1 MIAIVTDKPNVGR
14 EIARVLGADRKENG
28 YMSGN
33 GYMVTW
39 TYGNMLSLAMPKDTG
54 TAWVERE
61 NFPLLPPPFLTVR
74 HVKTDTGWNPDI
86 NAVLQLKVIAGVFDA
101 CDTIVAATDASREG
115 EMLFRY
121 LYRFLGCR
129 KPCLRLWISS
139 LTDEAIAKGM
149 ENLRPCS
156 LFDNLFLAADSR
168 NKADWLLGVNSS
180 YAVCKAVGFGNNSL
194 GRVQTPVLAAISG
207 RYRERENHIPA
218 DSWPVFVS
226 LCKNGKI
233 IKMRHVEDFCN
244 RRDALELYEDCKAAG
259 YARIT
264 AVNSRTEEITAPAL
278 YNLTGLQK
286 DANRYHNLTAIRVQ
300 EITQSLYEK
309 KLISCPRTSSRL
321 LPEDV
326 YGMLPPVMEK
336 LLSGKEFRQY
346 AGMIDLA
353 ARKGVTGNQDT
364 AEHHAIVITG
374 IQPGKL
380 DREERLVYTLVVGRM
395 LETFMPPCKVE
406 YTTVEA
412 VCAARKFRIR
422 TYRILEAGWLGIF
435 HRERLVAEDNDLC
448 PVSPELFRE
457 EKLPVT
463 GCSLIHRKSL
473 PAAPYTDEE
482 LADYMDKTGLGTA
495 STRTNIIRTL
505 LERKYIRYSGKYI
518 IPTPKGLLL
527 YETVRGMKVAD
538 ASLTSGWEAELARI
552 ERGELTQKEF
562 LDGVLETVNE
572 VTGEIFRK
580 LSEDER
586 PHGSI

>member
-374 IQPGKL
+374 IQPGEL

-552 ERGELTQKEF
+552 EQGELTQKEF

>member
-1 MIAIVTDKPNVGR
+1 MIAIVTDRPNVGR
-14 EIARVLGADRKENG
+14 EIARVLGAGRKENG
-28 YMSGN
+28 YMTGN

-39 TYGNMLSLAMPKDTG
+39 TYGNMLSLAMPKDSG
-54 TAWVERE
+54 TAHVEWKD
-61 NFPLLPPPFLTVR
+61 FPLLPPSLLTVR
-74 HVKTDTGWNPDI
+74 HVKTDTGWHPDI

-244 RRDALELYEDCKAAG
+244 RRDALELYEDCKVAG

-321 LPEDV
+321 LPGDV
-326 YGMLPPVMEK
+326 YDMLPPVMEK

-346 AGMIDLA
+346 AGMVDLA

-374 IQPGKL
+374 IQPGEL

-435 HRERLVAEDNDLC
+435 QRERLVAEDNDLC
-448 PVSPELFRE
+448 PVPPELFRE

-552 ERGELTQKEF
+552 EQGELTQKEF

-580 LSEDER
+580 LSEDGQ

>member
-149 ENLRPCS
+149 EDLRPCS

-321 LPEDV
+321 LPGDV
-326 YGMLPPVMEK
+326 YDMLPPVMEK

-374 IQPGKL
+374 IQPGEL

-435 HRERLVAEDNDLC
+435 QRERLVAEDNDLC

-552 ERGELTQKEF
+552 EQGELTQKEF

>member
-1 MIAIVTDKPNVGR
+1 
-14 EIARVLGADRKENG
+14 
-28 YMSGN
+28 MSGN

-180 YAVCKAVGFGNNSL
+180 YAVCKAAVSGTTRLEGYRPLIGSDK
-194 GRVQTPVLAAISG
+194 RTVQGKGKSHSRRQLARI
-207 RYRERENHIPA
+207 RQPLQEREDNKDA
-218 DSWPVFVS
+218 ACGRF
-226 LCKNGKI
+226 LQ
-233 IKMRHVEDFCN
+233 

-321 LPEDV
+321 LPGDV
-326 YGMLPPVMEK
+326 YDMLPPVMEK

-374 IQPGKL
+374 IQPGEL

-435 HRERLVAEDNDLC
+435 QRERLVAEDNDLC
-448 PVSPELFRE
+448 PVPPELFRE

-552 ERGELTQKEF
+552 EQGELTQKEF

-580 LSEDER
+580 LSEDGQ

>member
-139 LTDEAIAKGM
+139 LMDEAIAKGM

-264 AVNSRTEEITAPAL
+264 AVSSRTEEITAPAL

-321 LPEDV
+321 LPGNV
-326 YGMLPPVMEK
+326 YDMLPPVMEK

-374 IQPGKL
+374 IQPGEL

-435 HRERLVAEDNDLC
+435 QRERLVAEDNDLC
-448 PVSPELFRE
+448 PVPPELFRE

-552 ERGELTQKEF
+552 EQGELTQKEF

-580 LSEDER
+580 LSEDGQ

>member
-207 RYRERENHIPA
+207 RYRKRENHIPA

-321 LPEDV
+321 LPGDV
-326 YGMLPPVMEK
+326 YDMLPPVMEK

-374 IQPGKL
+374 IQPGEL

-435 HRERLVAEDNDLC
+435 QRERLVAEDNDLC
-448 PVSPELFRE
+448 PVPPELFRE

-552 ERGELTQKEF
+552 EQGELTQKEF

-580 LSEDER
+580 LSEDGQ

>member
-74 HVKTDTGWNPDI
+74 HVKTDTGWHPDI

-374 IQPGKL
+374 IQPGEL

>member
-374 IQPGKL
+374 IQPGEL

-422 TYRILEAGWLGIF
+422 TYRILETGWLGIF

>member
-101 CDTIVAATDASREG
+101 CDTIVAATAASREG

-374 IQPGKL
+374 IQPGEL

-395 LETFMPPCKVE
+395 LETFMPLCKVE

-562 LDGVLETVNE
+562 LDSVLETVNE

>member
-194 GRVQTPVLAAISG
+194 GRVQTPVLAAISR

-374 IQPGKL
+374 IQPGEL

-435 HRERLVAEDNDLC
+435 QRERLVAEDNDLC
-448 PVSPELFRE
+448 PVPPELFRE

-538 ASLTSGWEAELARI
+538 ASLTSGWEAKLARI

-580 LSEDER
+580 LSEDGQ

>member
-101 CDTIVAATDASREG
+101 CDTIVTATDASREG

-194 GRVQTPVLAAISG
+194 GRVQTLVLAAISG

-321 LPEDV
+321 LPGDV
-326 YGMLPPVMEK
+326 YDMLPPVMEK

-374 IQPGKL
+374 IQPGEL

-435 HRERLVAEDNDLC
+435 QRERLVAEDNDLC
-448 PVSPELFRE
+448 PVPPELFRE

-552 ERGELTQKEF
+552 EQGELTQKEF

-580 LSEDER
+580 LSEDGQ

>member
-101 CDTIVAATDASREG
+101 CDTIVTATDASREG

-374 IQPGKL
+374 IQPGEL

-435 HRERLVAEDNDLC
+435 QRERLVAEDNDLC
-448 PVSPELFRE
+448 PVPPELFRE

-538 ASLTSGWEAELARI
+538 ASLTSGWEAKLARI

-580 LSEDER
+580 LSEDGQ